1 MARADVRTQSVG
13 VYQFMFQ
20 ADPPGEVP
28 RSAADTGQAR
38 RLRLKSE
45 QWHSI
50 LAFLVEQDGSLLARV
65 ALSHAD
71 GDEIESVRWR
81 PLRTLHYDAELDE
94 LELTVAAERG
104 ATLRYLVS
112 SPRCV
117 LFEAQLGQ
125 RVLRVNDASGVE
137 TVIRVR
143 ERSRVDG
150 ASGQGKPTKAH
161 E

>member
-1 MARADVRTQSVG
+1 VG
-13 VYQFMFQ
+13 VYQFVFQ
-20 ADPPGEVP
+20 ADPPGDVP
-28 RSAADTGQAR
+28 RHSAAGSEPQR

-45 QWHSI
+45 RWHSI
-50 LAFLVEQDGSLLARV
+50 LGFLVAQDGSLLARV

-71 GDEIESVRWR
+71 GDDTESVRWR

-94 LELTVAAERG
+94 LELTVAVERG

-125 RVLRVNDASGVE
+125 RVLRVNDACGLE

-143 ERSRVDG
+143 EGSRVDCAG
-150 ASGQGKPTKAH
+150 GGGKATEAH